1 MESLNPRKRV
11 LIVDDSRDLRE
22 VWHDW
27 LTIWGFEVDEAANGA
42 EAVEKAHACPPD
54 LVLMDWTM
62 PVLDGLHA
70 TEMLKADALTA
81 AVPVLALSA
90 DVFAP
95 TPQEALGAGCASFLG
110 KPVSPELLLN
120 EIRRAI
126 RHEIRRA

>member
-1 MESLNPRKRV
+1 MDMTSRKRV
-11 LIVDDSRDLRE
+11 LIVDDSHDIRE

-27 LTIWGFEVDEAANGA
+27 LTIWGFDVDEAANGQ
-42 EAVEKAHACPPD
+42 EAIEKALANCPD

-70 TEMLKADALTA
+70 TERLKAAPATA

-90 DVFAP
+90 DTFAP
-95 TPQEALGAGCASFLG
+95 TPQEALGAGCANFLG
-110 KPVSPELLLN
+110 KPISPECLLN

-126 RHEIRRA
+126 RHEGAR